1 MTLSRCLVS
10 VDVVRRG
17 EMRVGNITAVVN
29 GRAVKGAAVNVSRR
43 QRGFLAMSPICIN
56 FHYFYSARQFLTPA
70 GHSMKLT

>member
-43 QRGFLAMSPICIN
+43 QRGFLAMST
-56 FHYFYSARQFLTPA
+56 HMHQFSLF
-70 GHSMKLT
+70 LFR